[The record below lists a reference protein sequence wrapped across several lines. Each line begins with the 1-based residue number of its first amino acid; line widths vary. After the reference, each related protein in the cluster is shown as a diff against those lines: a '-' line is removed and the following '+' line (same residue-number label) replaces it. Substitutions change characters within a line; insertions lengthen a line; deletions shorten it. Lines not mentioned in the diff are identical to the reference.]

1 MMHKKKLDV
10 EKKGISP
17 GHGFSIGT
25 FASLRLRDF
34 RFLLS
39 STLLSNAAHWIQ
51 HITLNWLVYDLT
63 SSGTMLGTINL
74 VRSLAAFGTT
84 PVAGFLI
91 DRLNRRRLMLI
102 TNGWLF
108 VITFGLALLLLFD
121 RSEIW
126 HLFVFALLGGMAQSL
141 DQALRQVAVFD
152 LAPRPMIPNAVALI
166 QTGWSLMRSL
176 GPALGGFL
184 ILWFGPG
191 GNFLIQAGAYILI
204 SITILQIRFPIQQWE
219 ARSSFV
225 DNILVGIRYVAKRPV
240 TRTFVLMGSVLPL
253 FTIPIF
259 VTLLPIYAV
268 EVFADTSG
276 KALGLLMA
284 SVGVGGIFG
293 GIATASLGRVDRRG
307 LIQLAALLLL
317 NVPMIGFA
325 LCRSL
330 WVALLLLALTGFFEM
345 IFLTTNQTLLQ
356 LSIPDDLRGRVTGL
370 VNLNAALFPLGG
382 MIVGVGSDLFGG
394 PMTITIVLASISAG
408 IAVFVFLGSGIVRN
422 YRLSEAICQTRKN

>member
-1 MMHKKKLDV
+1 MMHNKQLDV
-10 EKKGISP
+10 EKKAINP
-17 GHGFSIGT
+17 GRGFGIGT
-25 FASLRLRDF
+25 FASLRIRDF
-34 RFLLS
+34 RVLLS

-51 HITLNWLVYDLT
+51 HITLNWLVYDIT
-63 SSGTMLGTINL
+63 SSGTMLGSINL
-74 VRSLAAFGTT
+74 VRSLATLCT
-84 PVAGFLI
+84 MPLTGFLI
-91 DRLNRRRLMLI
+91 DRLNRRRLMVV

-108 VITFGLALLLLFD
+108 VINFGLALLLLFH
-121 RSEIW
+121 RSHVW

-152 LAPRPMIPNAVALI
+152 LAPRQMIPNAVALI

-176 GPALGGFL
+176 GPGLGGFL

-191 GNFLIQAGAYILI
+191 GNFLIQAGAYLLI
-204 SITILQIRFPIQQWE
+204 AVTVMQIRFPLRQ
-219 ARSSFV
+219 RSVGSSV
-225 DNILVGIRYVAKRPV
+225 VENILAGMRYVAKRPV
-240 TRTFVLMGSVLPL
+240 TRTFVLMGAVLPL

-276 KALGLLMA
+276 RALGLLMA

-293 GIATASLGRVDRRG
+293 GIATASLGRVERRG
-307 LIQLAALLLL
+307 LVQLASLLLL

-325 LCRSL
+325 FSRSL
-330 WVALLLLALTGFFEM
+330 WIALLLLALTGFFEM

-356 LSIPDDLRGRVTGL
+356 LSIPDDLRGRVTSL

-382 MIVGVGSDLFGG
+382 MIAGVGSDLFGG
-394 PMTITIVLASISAG
+394 PMIITIVLASISAG
-408 IAVFVFLGSGIVRN
+408 IAVFVFLGSTIVRN
-422 YRLSEAICQTRKN
+422 YRLSEAICQTGKN